1 MEDPSIPCTIRRSQ
15 LRIYISICTSI
26 KLQNF
31 EYFGIPAE
39 MCIAESL
46 NGLLAAQ
53 WLVPKQVA
61 NKVRPIRDRTRCFIV
76 LCF

>member
-1 MEDPSIPCTIRRSQ
+1 ME
-15 LRIYISICTSI
+15 Y
-26 KLQNF
+26 
-31 EYFGIPAE
+31 YGIPAE

-61 NKVRPIRDRTRCFIV
+61 NKVRPIRDRTRCFLV